1 MGRLAGKVALVT
13 GAAQGIGL
21 AVARLFASEGA
32 AVFAGDVK
40 AGEPS
45 DTFDVVSLDVSAAAD
60 WERAVSAILARHGR
74 IDVLVNNAGIVACY
88 EPVHGTDL
96 ESWNRVLAVNLTG
109 SFLGMQA
116 VLPAMREA
124 GRGSIINFSSIWGN
138 VGVPGAAAY
147 NAAKGGVRNMTKN
160 AAVTYAPENIRV
172 NSVHPGLIRTPLVT
186 AQADEMNS
194 GIIARTPMG
203 RMGSPEEVAQGCLF
217 LASDEIIL
225 RDRKR
230 ARDRWWLSGAV
241 KDIKRKSVMAAYQ
254 DMNALVITGSSVL
267 HAWSAGRDAEGPGRT
282 SSPRREAA

>member
-1 MGRLAGKVALVT
+1 VVARLAGKIALVT

-32 AVFAGDVK
+32 AVVAGDVK
-40 AGEPS
+40 AVEPS
-45 DTFDVVSLDVSAAAD
+45 DAFDVVKLDVSAVAD
-60 WERAVSAILARHGR
+60 WDRAVSSILAKHDR

-88 EPVHGTDL
+88 EPIHGTDL

-109 SFLGMQA
+109 SFLGIQA
-116 VLPAMREA
+116 VLPAMRKA

-160 AAVTYAPENIRV
+160 AAVTYARDNIRV

-203 RMGSPEEVAQGCLF
+203 RMGTPEEVAQGCLF
-217 LASDEIIL
+217 LASDE
-225 RDRKR
+225 
-230 ARDRWWLSGAV
+230 SSFVTG
-241 KDIKRKSVMAAYQ
+241 SE
-254 DMNALVITGSSVL
+254 LVIDGGYL
-267 HAWSAGRDAEGPGRT
+267 AQ
-282 SSPRREAA
+282 

>member
-1 MGRLAGKVALVT
+1 MERLAGKVALVT

-21 AVARLFASEGA
+21 AIARLFASEGA

-40 AGEPS
+40 ASEPS
-45 DTFDVVSLDVSAAAD
+45 DTFDVVELDVSAAAD
-60 WERAVSAILARHGR
+60 WERTVSTILARHGR

-116 VLPAMREA
+116 VLPAMRKA
-124 GRGSIINFSSIWGN
+124 GKGSIINFSSIWGN

-186 AQADEMNS
+186 AQADKMNN
-194 GIIARTPMG
+194 GIIAQTPMG

-217 LASDEIIL
+217 LASD
-225 RDRKR
+225 
-230 ARDRWWLSGAV
+230 
-241 KDIKRKSVMAAYQ
+241 KSSFVTGSE
-254 DMNALVITGSSVL
+254 LVIDGGYL
-267 HAWSAGRDAEGPGRT
+267 AQ
-282 SSPRREAA
+282 